1 MNWPIWTFLDFLQL
15 GLFKYRSVRFMY
27 QYISTDIHSSINVS
41 LQLILEKCEWKS
53 QNKKNVDSSS
63 ATLKTIKLMS

>member
-1 MNWPIWTFLDFLQL
+1 MNIPFFLQL
-15 GLFKYRSVRFMY
+15 GLFKYRSVRFMC

-41 LQLILEKCEWKS
+41 LQLILEKCKWKS

>member
-1 MNWPIWTFLDFLQL
+1 
-15 GLFKYRSVRFMY
+15 MY

-41 LQLILEKCEWKS
+41 LQLILEKCKWKS